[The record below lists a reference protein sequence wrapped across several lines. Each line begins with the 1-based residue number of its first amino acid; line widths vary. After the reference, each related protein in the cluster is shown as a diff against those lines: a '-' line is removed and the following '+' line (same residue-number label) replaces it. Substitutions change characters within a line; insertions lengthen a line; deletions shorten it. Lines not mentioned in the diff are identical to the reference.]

1 MQRESYWEYM
11 GRRIREDEMYVGPT
25 KIESELLKR
34 VDMLERKIEDLGY
47 DRDNWS

>member
-11 GRRIREDEMYVGPT
+11 GRRIREDEMCVGPT

-34 VDMLERKIEDLGY
+34 VEMLERKIEELGY
-47 DRDNWS
+47 DRNNWS